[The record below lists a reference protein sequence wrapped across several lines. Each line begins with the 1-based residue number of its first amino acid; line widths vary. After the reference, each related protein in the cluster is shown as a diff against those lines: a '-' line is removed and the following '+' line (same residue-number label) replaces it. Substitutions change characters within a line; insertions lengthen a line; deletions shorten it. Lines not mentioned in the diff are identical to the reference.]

1 MTHGRSDV
9 CSEYARHGLPR
20 DDMLVV
26 GGWYENEA
34 VQEVKWAIDSLAKT
48 GG

>member
-1 MTHGRSDV
+1 MCVLNMLVTDCREMT
-9 CSEYARHGLPR
+9 CW
-20 DDMLVV
+20 VV